1 MASMRSVQ
9 KPGKMAKVQHIFWD
23 WNGTLYDDV
32 HVCVAALNGMLA
44 RRQKPSITVDLYT
57 EVFSFPVKQ
66 VYPKLGFN
74 MADENWDRMARE
86 YHDEYLSRTGDCRLR
101 DGSLDVLNALRQAG
115 VPMSVVS
122 ACETGILLDLLDRAK
137 VRDYFQNIR
146 GLSDLF
152 AASKLDITRTLIA
165 ALAADPRAV
174 LLVGDTLHDHEIAD
188 ILGCRCALLTG
199 GHQTEERL
207 SASGCAVLH
216 DVRDVIRYFDM
227 AP

>member
-1 MASMRSVQ
+1 MS
-9 KPGKMAKVQHIFWD
+9 PVQHIFWD

-44 RRQKPSITVDLYT
+44 RRKKPSINVDLYT

-74 MADENWDRMARE
+74 MADEDWDRMARE
-86 YHDEYLSRTGDCRLR
+86 YHDEYLSRTDDCRLR
-101 DGSLDVLNALRQAG
+101 DGSLEVLNALRKGG

-122 ACETGILLDLLDRAK
+122 ACETGILLDLLGRAGVK
-137 VRDYFQNIR
+137 DYFQNVR
-146 GLSDLF
+146 GLSNLF
-152 AASKLDITRTLIA
+152 AASKLDITRALIA
-165 ALAADPRAV
+165 CLAADPAAV

-188 ILGCRCALLTG
+188 ALGCRCLLLAG

-207 SASGCAVLH
+207 TASGCPVVH
-216 DVRDVIRYFDM
+216 DIRDVIRYFDR
-227 AP
+227 AG